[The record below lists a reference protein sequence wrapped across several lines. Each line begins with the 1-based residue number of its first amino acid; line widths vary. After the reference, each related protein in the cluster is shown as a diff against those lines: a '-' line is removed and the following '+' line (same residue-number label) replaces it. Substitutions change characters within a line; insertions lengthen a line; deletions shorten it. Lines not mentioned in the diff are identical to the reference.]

1 MTAKM
6 EGDFV
11 VFLIGMRINKWW
23 KIHKWL
29 PTAQAMPRMIK
40 ELSQKKELGFLG
52 MESYFGRTI
61 FMVQYW
67 ESYEKL
73 EHYARAKNHEHF
85 PAWMEFRKRI
95 GDNGDVGIWHETY
108 RISKGN
114 YECIYGNMP
123 EFGLGKVSGVK
134 PIGKNLESASERMK
148 STTDQKG

>member
-6 EGDFV
+6 DTDLV

-23 KIHKWL
+23 KLHKWL

-40 ELSQKKELGFLG
+40 ELSANKELGFLG
-52 MESYFGRTI
+52 MESFLVRTV

-73 EHYARAKNHEHF
+73 ENYSRSKNHEHF

-108 RISKGN
+108 CVKKGSF
-114 YECIYGNMP
+114 ECIYGNMP
-123 EFGLGKVSGVK
+123 PFGLGKVSGLK
-134 PIGKNLESASERMK
+134 PIGRSLDSASSRMAAAK
-148 STTDQKG
+148 D